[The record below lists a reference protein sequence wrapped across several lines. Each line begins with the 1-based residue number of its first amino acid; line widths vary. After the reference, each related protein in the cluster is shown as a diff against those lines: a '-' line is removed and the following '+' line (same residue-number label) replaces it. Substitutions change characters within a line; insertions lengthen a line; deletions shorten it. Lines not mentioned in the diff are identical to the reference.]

1 MGQRIKA
8 KKNGFSSPIGAFI
21 FLIVYDKMFID
32 YERGFSSPIGAFIFL
47 IKSNEIFSYYDS
59 NKFSSPIGAF
69 IFLINCI
76 DNFMKWCEEFSSPIG
91 AFIFL
96 IKDLCYVE
104 YSGNQVFV
112 PYRGFYF
119 LNPGLTI
126 LVFMRVKKMFCGVN
140 LF

>member
-1 MGQRIKA
+1 MKNVERIQ
-8 KKNGFSSPIGAFI
+8 I
-21 FLIVYDKMFID
+21 
-32 YERGFSSPIGAFIFL
+32 
-47 IKSNEIFSYYDS
+47 
-59 NKFSSPIGAF
+59 
-69 IFLINCI
+69 
-76 DNFMKWCEEFSSPIG
+76 EFSSPIG

-96 IKDLCYVE
+96 IEIKKLTNMNYE
-104 YSGNQVFV
+104 IAVFV

>member
-21 FLIVYDKMFID
+21 FLIVYDKMVID

-69 IFLINCI
+69 IFLIVTAQRGII
-76 DNFMKWCEEFSSPIG
+76 DKPKG
-91 AFIFL
+91 
-96 IKDLCYVE
+96 
-104 YSGNQVFV
+104 VFV

-119 LNPGLTI
+119 LNKR
-126 LVFMRVKKMFCGVN
+126 FMLC
-140 LF
+140 

>member
-21 FLIVYDKMFID
+21 FLIVYDKMVID
-32 YERGFSSPIGAFIFL
+32 YERG
-47 IKSNEIFSYYDS
+47 
-59 NKFSSPIGAF
+59 FSSPIGAF